1 MSQQLHDTVRA
12 SSELTE
18 DTSFKEMYR
27 RNRWVLLGVLMM
39 PVAGMV
45 VAILLI
51 VWRYPDM
58 KMIAIPIIVVIMV
71 QYLLLVKWIND
82 RINAMLEKGE
92 S

>member
-1 MSQQLHDTVRA
+1 
-12 SSELTE
+12 LTE

-39 PVAGMV
+39 PVVGMV

-51 VWRYPDM
+51 VWRFPDM
-58 KMIAIPIIVVIMV
+58 KMIAIPIIVVIMA

>member
-1 MSQQLHDTVRA
+1 M
-12 SSELTE
+12 TE
-18 DTSFKEMYR
+18 DTSFKEVYR

-39 PVAGMV
+39 PVVGMV

-58 KMIAIPIIVVIMV
+58 KMIAIPIIVVIMA

-82 RINAMLEKGE
+82 KTNAMLEKQD